1 MAKRANDEATECLA
15 AAVKD
20 TLSPEAVAAI
30 AAYLGTVTT
39 KKKSVNAEAEWFR
52 SFLVDLLG
60 VEEYDAVCDELG
72 L

>member
-1 MAKRANDEATECLA
+1 MTKANESTECLA
-15 AAVKD
+15 AAIKD

-30 AAYLGTVTT
+30 AAHLGTVTT
-39 KKKSVNAEAEWFR
+39 KKKSVNGEAEWFR

-60 VEEYDAVCDELG
+60 VEQYDATCDELG

>member
-1 MAKRANDEATECLA
+1 MAKRETNEATECLA
-15 AAVKD
+15 AAIRD
-20 TLSPEAVAAI
+20 TLSPETVATI
-30 AAYLGTVTT
+30 AAHLGTVTT

-60 VEEYDAVCDELG
+60 VEEYDATCDELG